1 MGHVVPARHVG
12 ESGDAAGRADR
23 LRGARWTQGRGFSCG
38 PTDPSPAVVAAMT
51 GLALLYSGV
60 FVAFWACM
68 LVVGE
73 AGPWRAGP
81 AFGPRWRGWRPAGEV
96 GSRECW
102 APAWGLCLGPQD
114 LPQGCW
120 GF

>member
-1 MGHVVPARHVG
+1 MRGHVVRARHVDK
-12 ESGDAAGRADR
+12 SGDAAGRADR
-23 LRGARWTQGRGFSCG
+23 LRGGRWTQGRGFSCG

-81 AFGPRWRGWRPAGEV
+81 TSSPSW
-96 GSRECW
+96 
-102 APAWGLCLGPQD
+102 WG
-114 LPQGCW
+114 
-120 GF
+120 